1 MKPAACD
8 GRFALAL
15 SELRSAAHQMND
27 VQEIHMTFRRS
38 ITLVGAVVSAT
49 LLASSG
55 YAGDKPSA
63 TSSTAY
69 QDCSTMTGAN
79 RTDCEKR
86 AQERTSSVHKDADHA
101 ASGHSASG
109 SRSTESAPASS
120 AAASSSDSTTSSS
133 DRTRLSQRDD
143 DVGTSSDSDEER
155 GQNKSPAPSSNG
167 TTMDWNQTDPS
178 RTSGTTSGEAQR
190 SPGRSDAASKTDADM
205 RPSSSDDAVDGTE

>member
-1 MKPAACD
+1 MT
-8 GRFALAL
+8 
-15 SELRSAAHQMND
+15 LRK
-27 VQEIHMTFRRS
+27 S

-49 LLASSG
+49 LLAASG
-55 YAGDKPSA
+55 YAGDKPSS

-86 AQERTSSVHKDADHA
+86 AQERTSSAHNDADHA

-109 SRSTESAPASS
+109 SLSTESAPTSS
-120 AAASSSDSTTSSS
+120 AAASSSDTASSSS

-143 DVGTSSDSDEER
+143 DVGTSSDDHR
-155 GQNKSPAPSSNG
+155 GPNKSPAPSSNG